1 MAIWRGLEVAS
12 LENCENYLDISLTPL
27 NVTPRCQQHRTSS
40 ADLLRHEDA
49 ICAGGEA
56 GSPPPPDFSPSRRRL
71 CVVHGVSTVLSPASD
86 PNLTA
91 TPLST
96 TQMADHC
103 LGAWLYPD
111 PPAPSPDQQ
120 CDECMYW
127 IYRHAVLN

>member
-27 NVTPRCQQHRTSS
+27 NVTPRCQQYRTSS

-96 TQMADHC
+96 TQMADT
-103 LGAWLYPD
+103 
-111 PPAPSPDQQ
+111 
-120 CDECMYW
+120 
-127 IYRHAVLN
+127 VLEPGYILTLQHPHLISSAMNLCIGFIALQF